1 MVHHDLANDCK
12 RLITGQRAD
21 RSRVVVASSKD
32 RTPAGGT
39 DFCPSLCVAA
49 ESHRP
54 PLCVTY
60 DNPLT
65 EFANECC
72 LNRQGSAARKAQD
85 GLVGEFVVS
94 SNHVR
99 NPLSFFADELGCSD
113 SSQGNLAREG
123 DRKSTRLNSSH
134 LGISYAVFCLKK

>member
-1 MVHHDLANDCK
+1 VPLDLAPKWSITFLSQSPTHRESVPGASPFTKSILPMVHHDLANDCK

-21 RSRVVVASSKD
+21 RSRIVVASSKD
-32 RTPAGGT
+32 RTPAGVT

-65 EFANECC
+65 EFANECR
-72 LNRQGSAARKAQD
+72 LNRQGSAARKRRM
-85 GLVGEFVVS
+85 VS
-94 SNHVR
+94 W
-99 NPLSFFADELGCSD
+99 A
-113 SSQGNLAREG
+113 SS
-123 DRKSTRLNSSH
+123 
-134 LGISYAVFCLKK
+134 